1 MLNPKT
7 KLSELSDYELALL
20 LNTTVAEARKER
32 EFFREALD
40 GNPFAIM
47 DWTIEEFHQD
57 YARGEFSRTRMI
69 AGDVPRN
76 VGLRFRQLQELLR
89 RHFEFEARF
98 PAAYEILFPRE
109 ARRRDR
115 AGLFLPSF
123 GIHVLNSYPFY
134 TMHSQGTA
142 WAGDAYTFTDNRRK
156 RHPWGKKVERRL
168 RYPDFEDLRGILL
181 AMLCREEVDER
192 ISYMVPFP
200 RLELF
205 ENVKPPEPAY
215 VRLTDLRLARQIK
228 PGSLKRGL
236 EPILA
241 LLERPITRNSVLEW
255 KLRTLGSRLE
265 KPERFGREQWIKAA
279 KDLGMEDECYIGPE
293 QPPEETVS
301 RTGNG
306 ALPVSNEDFEPIL
319 AQTELLERQF
329 GDEESGIV
337 AISFSAA
344 ALLLFVDLDSLGLM
358 DASSRRVAEHVES
371 LASVVRDL
379 IENLNRAT
387 VRLETITANRPAGR
401 QREIEGNDYT
411 ALCKYRMGCGLRE
424 TAEWLEITPYSS
436 KTGRGTRDWKARVKR
451 RLRNGK
457 RIEDERYPRAAAIFA
472 HRDNPHVRRK
482 ARRAYRKYLV
492 EKGRSGDL
500 FRFAGFGHFIRTGSA
515 QTQRS
520 FEVTYAYVQLG
531 SCIMQNIPPIP

>member
-1 MLNPKT
+1 VK

-32 EFFREALD
+32 ELYSETPD

-47 DWTIEEFHQD
+47 DWTVEEFHQD
-57 YARGEFSRTRMI
+57 YAREEFSRTRMI
-69 AGDVPRN
+69 AGHVPRD

-98 PAAYEILFPRE
+98 PAAYEVLFHKL

-134 TMHSQGTA
+134 TVHSQDTE

-156 RHPWGKKVERRL
+156 RHPWGTKVERRL

-181 AMLCREEVDER
+181 AILCREEVDER
-192 ISYMVPFP
+192 ISYMYPFP

-236 EPILA
+236 VPVLS
-241 LLERPITRNSVLEW
+241 LLERPITMDSVLEW

-265 KPERFGREQWIKAA
+265 KPERIGREGWMKAA
-279 KDLGMEDECYIGPE
+279 RDLGIEHEMTFGPE
-293 QPPEETVS
+293 VPPEETVS

-306 ALPVSNEDFEPIL
+306 ALPVPIEDFEPIL
-319 AQTELLERQF
+319 ARKDLLERHF
-329 GDEESGIV
+329 GDEESGMV
-337 AISFSAA
+337 AVSFSAA
-344 ALLLFVDLDSLGLM
+344 ALLLFVDLDTLGLM

-379 IENLNRAT
+379 LENLNRAT

-401 QREIEGNDYT
+401 QREIEANDYT
-411 ALCKYRMGCGLRE
+411 ALRNYRMGSGLRE

-436 KTGRGTRDWKARVKR
+436 KTGRGTRDWKARVKK

-457 RIEDERYPRAAAIFA
+457 RIEDGRYPRAAAIFA

-492 EKGRSGDL
+492 EKGRMGGL
-500 FRFAGFGHFIRTGSA
+500 FYWAGFGAFIRTGSA

-531 SCIMQNIPPIP
+531 SCIMRNIPPVP